1 MDLCEPLLRGISS
14 YGTENPTDIQ
24 KRALKP
30 CISGYDV
37 IAQAP
42 SCKGKTTMFIIAI
55 LQKLNVNCKDC
66 QALIL
71 VPSRELAQG
80 IRAVV
85 LALGDYMNVT
95 CHACIGG
102 THIREDMKRLEAGVQ
117 VVVGTPGRIYD
128 MLKTSVLRSENI
140 EMFVLDN
147 VDELLSRGFK
157 DQVYDVLTMLSR
169 TIQGIIVSATMSS
182 ELLEIAAKFMNDPVK
197 ILTKREE
204 YSLESI
210 RQFYVDV
217 EREDWKLDTLYDLLD
232 ILSIPQA
239 VIFCNELR
247 TVTWLTEKLRAHNIT
262 VSTVYYDMDAQ
273 QCNDAIKEFRV
284 GSSRILLRTD
294 TLKVDIDIAQ
304 FYLVINYDLPNDCQI
319 YINRIG
325 RSGKFGRK
333 SVAINFITKDEQ
345 RTLHDIEQY
354 YNTKIEELPMNIAD
368 LI

>member
-1 MDLCEPLLRGISS
+1 
-14 YGTENPTDIQ
+14 
-24 KRALKP
+24 
-30 CISGYDV
+30 
-37 IAQAP
+37 
-42 SCKGKTTMFIIAI
+42 
-55 LQKLNVNCKDC
+55 
-66 QALIL
+66 
-71 VPSRELAQG
+71 
-80 IRAVV
+80 
-85 LALGDYMNVT
+85 MNVT

-140 EMFVLDN
+140 KMFVLDDA
-147 VDELLSRGFK
+147 DELLSRGFK
-157 DQVYDVLTMLSR
+157 DQIYDVLTMLSR

-204 YSLESI
+204 HSLESI

-232 ILSIPQA
+232 ILSITQA
-239 VIFCNELR
+239 VIFCNKLR

-262 VSTVYYDMDAQ
+262 VSTV

-294 TLKVDIDIAQ
+294 TLKVDIDTAQ

-354 YNTKIEELPMNIAD
+354 YNTKIEELPMNIDD